1 MPKDIV
7 IKVKECDD
15 RKIVFKLTSQVD
27 FTLNMDDLNYGR
39 FTISYEIIPS
49 KDIPLT
55 TRDIEYEKYKKE
67 CIDDI
72 MRKSGISENKK
83 LV

>member
-1 MPKDIV
+1 MSKDII

-15 RKIVFKLTSQVD
+15 RKIIFKLTSQAD

-39 FTISYEIIPS
+39 FTISYEIIPP
-49 KDIPLT
+49 KDMPLT
-55 TRDIEYEKYKKE
+55 TRDDEYEKYKIK

-72 MRKSGISENKK
+72 EK
-83 LV
+83 VT